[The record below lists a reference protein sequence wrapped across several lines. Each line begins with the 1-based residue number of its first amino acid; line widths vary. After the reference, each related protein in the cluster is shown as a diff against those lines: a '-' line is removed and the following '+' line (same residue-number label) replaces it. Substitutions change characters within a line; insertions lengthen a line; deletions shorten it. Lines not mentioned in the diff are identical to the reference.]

1 MLTLVSHNQDSIG
14 LQSPQ
19 RHSKATSLKLAD
31 LSLPSSSRSH
41 QPLITLI
48 MRSRYPPPLILP
60 AAKPDIPSL
69 VSIWLS
75 AKRPDLLYQQS
86 WPPSTWSS
94 GNLDKNLTSFLEQS
108 FEGPE
113 WLIMKAVDAH
123 TGQNTALAMWE
134 KRGYDSASPSLSR
147 PRLAAGLLLK
157 DAPVGKLDGSPDP
170 INDYIGSQ
178 VLQFNEVWKKGI
190 KYLEL
195 GLLMTDPAFQRRG
208 IGTALLEWGLAL
220 ADREKVP
227 CFLLASPFG
236 YPLYR
241 SLGWNVVGEDIVLDL
256 KEWVQYAEGGDMGWG
271 VYKMRFM
278 LRMPR
283 IKE

>member
-1 MLTLVSHNQDSIG
+1 
-14 LQSPQ
+14 
-19 RHSKATSLKLAD
+19 
-31 LSLPSSSRSH
+31 
-41 QPLITLI
+41 
-48 MRSRYPPPLILP
+48 MRSRYPPPLVLP
-60 AAKPDIPSL
+60 AAKADIPSL
-69 VSIWLS
+69 VSIWLT

-94 GNLDKNLTSFLEQS
+94 GNIDKNLASFLEQT
-108 FEGPE
+108 FEIPE
-113 WLIMKAVDAH
+113 VMIMKAVDAD
-123 TGQNTALAMWE
+123 TGQITALAMWE
-134 KRGYDSASPSLSR
+134 MRDYSPSVRGSGNEKIR
-147 PRLAAGLLLK
+147 PRLAAGLLLGEVDSK
-157 DAPVGKLDGSPDP
+157 DGYPGP
-170 INDYIGSQ
+170 IYDYIGSQ

-190 KYLEL
+190 KLLEL

-220 ADREKVP
+220 ADKERVP

-256 KEWVQYAEGGDMGWG
+256 KEWVKYAEGGDMGWG